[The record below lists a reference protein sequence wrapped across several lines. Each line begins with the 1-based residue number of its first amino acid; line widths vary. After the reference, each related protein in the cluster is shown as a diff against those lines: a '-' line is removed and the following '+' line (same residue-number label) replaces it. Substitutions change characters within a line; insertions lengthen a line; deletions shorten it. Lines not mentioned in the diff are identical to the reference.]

1 VVTAVETAEE
11 TAEETAGGRSGGPGR
26 QGTRDPVRRRALLVV
41 AGALLALVCA
51 GLLTPAAL
59 ASLDT
64 GGAAATGTEAG
75 RAAREAARLGV
86 AAPDLVL
93 VVTGRDAATVAA
105 GSRAVAGSLRGDPAV
120 RRAWTAGSSPA
131 DPARSPDGTLRLVSV
146 RMTGDAMDHKK
157 AAPDVLAGARK
168 AAPPGV
174 RVEAGGAAWVGR
186 ELALASAEGL
196 ARAELIAAPAVFA
209 VLVFAY
215 GSAVSALLPVAVA
228 LLTVACSIPVIGLL
242 ARFVDVSSFAV
253 NAAAAIGFGL
263 AVDYTLFLLARVKE
277 HTGRGEDL
285 ESALAA
291 ARRSSG
297 RSIVF
302 SAAAVACCMASALVV
317 PVPLLRALA
326 LAGATAT
333 VLAAVVALTVLPS
346 CLRLLGDRA
355 DRLDPLGR
363 WRRARTG
370 DDSRFWRSACL
381 AVTARP
387 WTAASLTALLLVLL
401 AAPVTQARFGLSDE
415 RALQASTPTARTQ
428 ARVDAE
434 LAVPPERM
442 LTVVLT
448 GVTRPGAMGPYLD
461 RLRAVEDVTWVRPVT
476 TGQGGRAGGVVLTA
490 ALGAAPDSE
499 RARTALE
506 AVRAAPAPGEVAVG
520 GRTAEIADT
529 NAAVRRA
536 LPRCL
541 LLLAAAL
548 TLLLGYFTRSW
559 IAPLKALAV
568 AVLSLGA
575 SIGAVVWVFQE
586 GRMRWPVG
594 GFTVTGTL
602 DASLLLFTLFVALAL
617 SVDYEVFLLGRI
629 REEFDRCGDNRR
641 SVVDGIARTARLLT
655 SAAAA
660 VAISTAAMA
669 SAPVTTLKLIG
680 LGIALAAVVDAVLVR
695 GVLVPAVMTVLGP
708 ANWWSPY
715 RSRRPAVV
723 PVAPP
728 GQEPAAPAQAASR

>member
-1 VVTAVETAEE
+1 METV
-11 TAEETAGGRSGGPGR
+11 GGKTGGPGR
-26 QGTRDPVRRRALLVV
+26 RGSGDPVLRRARLVL

-51 GLLTPAAL
+51 ALLAPASL

-64 GGAAATGTEAG
+64 GGAAATGTEAE
-75 RAAREAARLGV
+75 RAARRAERLGV

-93 VVTGRDAATVAA
+93 VVTGGERAAVAA
-105 GSRAVAGSLRGDPAV
+105 ASRAVAGALADDPAV
-120 RRAWTAGSSPA
+120 RRVGTAGASPA
-131 DPARSPDGTLRLVSV
+131 DPGRSPAGTLQLVPV
-146 RMTGDAMDHKK
+146 RMTGDAADRKR
-157 AAPDVLAGARK
+157 AAPGVLADAR
-168 AAPPGV
+168 AAVPDGV
-174 RVEAGGAAWVGR
+174 RVEASGPVWTGR
-186 ELALASAEGL
+186 ELNLASTAGL
-196 ARAELIAAPAVFA
+196 ARAELVAAPLVFA

-215 GSAVSALLPVAVA
+215 GSAVSALLPVLVA

-242 ARFVDVSSFAV
+242 ARFLDVSSFAV

-302 SAAAVACCMASALVV
+302 SAAAVACCMACALVV

-333 VLAAVVALTVLPS
+333 VLAAAVALTVVPS
-346 CLRLLGDRA
+346 CLRLLGGRVDRF
-355 DRLDPLGR
+355 DPLRR
-363 WRRARTG
+363 WRRAGTG
-370 DDSRFWRSACL
+370 DDSRFWRRASL
-381 AVTARP
+381 AVTGRP
-387 WTAASLTALLLVLL
+387 WLAGSLAALLLVLL
-401 AAPVTQARFGLSDE
+401 AAPITQARFGLSDE
-415 RALQASTPTARTQ
+415 RALPASAQVARTQ

-434 LAVPPERM
+434 LAAPPERM

-448 GVTRPGAMGPYLD
+448 GVVRPAAMGSYLE
-461 RLRAVEDVTWVRPVT
+461 RLRAVDDVTWVRPAA
-476 TGQGGRAGGVVLTA
+476 TGRGEREGGVVLAA
-490 ALGAAPDSE
+490 ALGVAPDSE
-499 RARTALE
+499 RAGTALE
-506 AVRAAPAPGEVAVG
+506 AVRAVPAPGEVAVG
-520 GRTAEIADT
+520 GRAAEIADT
-529 NAAVRRA
+529 NAAVREA

-559 IAPLKALAV
+559 VAPLKALAV

-575 SIGAVVWVFQE
+575 SIGAMVWVFQA
-586 GRMRWPVG
+586 GRLRWLVG
-594 GFTVTGTL
+594 DFTVTGTL

-641 SVVDGIARTARLLT
+641 SIVDGIARTARLLT

-669 SAPVTTLKLIG
+669 SAPVTLLKLIG
-680 LGIALAAVVDAVLVR
+680 VGIALAAVVDAVVVR

-715 RSRRPAVV
+715 RAPGGAAPAG
-723 PVAPP
+723 PP
-728 GQEPAAPAQAASR
+728 EREPAAAAQAASR

>member
-1 VVTAVETAEE
+1 METV
-11 TAEETAGGRSGGPGR
+11 GGKTGGPRPRQSRR
-26 QGTRDPVRRRALLVV
+26 QGARDPVLRGARLVV

-51 GLLTPAAL
+51 GLLVPGAL
-59 ASLDT
+59 AALDT
-64 GGAAATGTEAG
+64 GGAAAAGTEAG
-75 RAAREAARLGV
+75 RAVERAERLGV

-93 VVTGRDAATVAA
+93 VVTGREPSSVAA
-105 GSRAVAGSLRGDPAV
+105 GARAVAGSLAGDPAV
-120 RRAWTAGSSPA
+120 RRAWTAGDSPA
-131 DPARSPDGTLRLVSV
+131 DPARSPDGTLQLVPV
-146 RMTGDAMDHKK
+146 RMTGDATGRKE
-157 AAPDVLAGARK
+157 AAPGVLAAARA
-168 AAPPGV
+168 AAPQGV
-174 RVEAGGAAWVGR
+174 RVEASGPVWAGR
-186 ELALASAEGL
+186 ELGAASAAGL
-196 ARAELIAAPAVFA
+196 ARAELIAAPLVFA

-215 GSAVSALLPVAVA
+215 GSVVSALLPVAVA
-228 LLTVACSIPVIGLL
+228 VLTVVCSIPVIGLL
-242 ARFVDVSSFAV
+242 ARFFEVSSFAV
-253 NAAAAIGFGL
+253 NAAAAVGFGL

-302 SAAAVACCMASALVV
+302 SAAAVACCMACALVV

-346 CLRLLGDRA
+346 CLRLLGDRV
-355 DRLDPLGR
+355 DRFDPLWR

-370 DDSRFWRSACL
+370 DDSRFWRRTSL

-387 WTAASLTALLLVLL
+387 WLAGSLATLVLVVL
-401 AAPVTQARFGLSDE
+401 AAPVVQARFGLSDE
-415 RALQASTPTARTQ
+415 RSLPASAQAARTQ

-448 GVTRPGAMGPYLD
+448 GVDRPGAMGPYLD
-461 RLRAVEDVTWVRPVT
+461 RLRGVGDVRWARPAA
-476 TGQGGRAGGVVLTA
+476 TGRGERAGGVVLA
-490 ALGAAPDSE
+490 VALDVAPDSD
-499 RARTALE
+499 RAREALD
-506 AVRAAPAPGEVAVG
+506 AVRAVPAPGEVVVG
-520 GRTAEIADT
+520 GRAAEIADT
-529 NAAVRRA
+529 NAAVREA

-575 SIGAVVWVFQE
+575 SIGAVVWMFQE
-586 GRMRWPVG
+586 GRMRWLVG

-669 SAPVTTLKLIG
+669 SAQVTTLKLIG
-680 LGIALAAVVDAVLVR
+680 VGIALAAVVDAVLVR
-695 GVLVPAVMTVLGP
+695 GVLVPAVMAVLGP

-715 RSRRPAVV
+715 RSPRPGA
-723 PVAPP
+723 PAAPP
-728 GQEPAAPAQAASR
+728 EREPAATAQAASR

>member
-1 VVTAVETAEE
+1 METV
-11 TAEETAGGRSGGPGR
+11 GGKTGGPGR
-26 QGTRDPVRRRALLVV
+26 RGVGDPVLRRARLVL

-51 GLLTPAAL
+51 ALLAPASL
-59 ASLDT
+59 ASLNT
-64 GGAAATGTEAG
+64 GGAAATGTEAE
-75 RAAREAARLGV
+75 RAARQAERLGV

-93 VVTGRDAATVAA
+93 VVTGGERAAVAA
-105 GSRAVAGSLRGDPAV
+105 ASRAVAGALADDPAV
-120 RRAWTAGSSPA
+120 RRVGTATASPA
-131 DPARSPDGTLRLVSV
+131 DPGRSPAGTLQLVPV
-146 RMTGDAMDHKK
+146 RMTGDAADRKR
-157 AAPDVLAGARK
+157 AAPGVLADAR
-168 AAPPGV
+168 AAVPDGV
-174 RVEAGGAAWVGR
+174 RVEASGPVWTGR
-186 ELALASAEGL
+186 ELNLASTAGL
-196 ARAELIAAPAVFA
+196 ARAELVAAPLVFA

-215 GSAVSALLPVAVA
+215 GSAVSALLPVLVA

-242 ARFVDVSSFAV
+242 ARFLDVSSFAV

-302 SAAAVACCMASALVV
+302 SAAAVACCMACALVV

-333 VLAAVVALTVLPS
+333 VLAAVVALTVVPS
-346 CLRLLGDRA
+346 CLRLLGGRVDRF
-355 DRLDPLGR
+355 DPLRR
-363 WRRARTG
+363 WRRAGTG
-370 DDSRFWRSACL
+370 DDSRFWRRASL
-381 AVTARP
+381 AVTGRP
-387 WTAASLTALLLVLL
+387 WLAGSLAALLLVLL
-401 AAPVTQARFGLSDE
+401 AAPITQARFGLSDE
-415 RALQASTPTARTQ
+415 RALPASAQVARTQ

-434 LAVPPERM
+434 LAAPPERM

-448 GVTRPGAMGPYLD
+448 GVDRPAAMGSYLE
-461 RLRAVEDVTWVRPVT
+461 RLRAVDDVTWVRPAA
-476 TGQGGRAGGVVLTA
+476 TGRGEREGGVVLAA
-490 ALGAAPDSE
+490 ALGVAADSE
-499 RARTALE
+499 RAGTALE
-506 AVRAAPAPGEVAVG
+506 AVRAVPAPGEVAVG
-520 GRTAEIADT
+520 GRAAEIADT
-529 NAAVRRA
+529 NAAVRDA

-559 IAPLKALAV
+559 VAPLKALAV

-575 SIGAVVWVFQE
+575 SIGAMVWVFQE
-586 GRMRWPVG
+586 GRLRWLVG
-594 GFTVTGTL
+594 DFTVTGTL

-641 SVVDGIARTARLLT
+641 SIVDGIARTARLLT

-669 SAPVTTLKLIG
+669 SAPVTLLKLIG
-680 LGIALAAVVDAVLVR
+680 VGIALAAVVDAVVVR

-715 RSRRPAVV
+715 RAAGGAAPAG
-723 PVAPP
+723 PP
-728 GQEPAAPAQAASR
+728 EREPAAAAQAASR

>member
-1 VVTAVETAEE
+1 VTAVETVE
-11 TAEETAGGRSGGPGR
+11 TVGGKSGGPGR
-26 QGTRDPVRRRALLVV
+26 PGARDPVRRRALMVV
-41 AGALLALVCA
+41 AGALLALFGA
-51 GLLTPAAL
+51 GALAPAAL

-64 GGAAATGTEAG
+64 GGAAATGTESV
-75 RAAREAARLGV
+75 RAAREAERLGV

-93 VVTGRDAATVAA
+93 VVTGREPAAVAA
-105 GSRAVAGSLRGDPAV
+105 GSRAVAGALGGDPAV
-120 RRAWTAGSSPA
+120 RRAWTASASPA
-131 DPARSPDGTLRLVSV
+131 DPARSPDGGLRLVSV
-146 RMTGDAMDHKK
+146 RMTGDG
-157 AAPDVLAGARK
+157 AARRK
-168 AAPPGV
+168 AAPGVLAEARAAAPRGV
-174 RVEAGGAAWVGR
+174 RVEATGPVWVGR
-186 ELALASAEGL
+186 ELSLASAAGL
-196 ARAELIAAPAVFA
+196 ARAELLAAPLVFA

-215 GSAVSALLPVAVA
+215 GSVVSALLPVGVAV
-228 LLTVACSIPVIGLL
+228 LTVACSIPVIGLL

-302 SAAAVACCMASALVV
+302 SAVAVACCMASALVV

-346 CLRLLGDRA
+346 CLRLLGGRVDRF
-355 DRLDPLGR
+355 DPLRR

-370 DDSRFWRSACL
+370 DDSRFWRRVCL

-387 WTAASLTALLLVLL
+387 WAAGSLTALLLVLL
-401 AAPVTQARFGLSDE
+401 AVPVTQARFGLSDE
-415 RALQASTPTARTQ
+415 RALPASAQVARTQ
-428 ARVDAE
+428 ERVDAE
-434 LAVPPERM
+434 LATPPERM

-448 GVTRPGAMGPYLD
+448 GVTRPGAMGPYLE
-461 RLRAVEDVTWVRPVT
+461 RLRAVEDVAWVRPVT
-476 TGQGGRAGGVVLTA
+476 TGRGARAGGVVLAA
-490 ALGAAPDSE
+490 ALDAAPDSA
-499 RARTALE
+499 RARAALA

-536 LPRCL
+536 LPWCL
-541 LLLAAAL
+541 TLLAVAL
-548 TLLLGYFTRSW
+548 TLLLGYYTRSW
-559 IAPLKALAV
+559 IAPVKALAV

-586 GRMRWPVG
+586 GRLRWLVG

-680 LGIALAAVVDAVLVR
+680 VGVALAAVVDAVLVR
-695 GVLVPAVMTVLGP
+695 GVLVPAVMAVLGP

-715 RSRRPAVV
+715 GSSPAAGAA
-723 PVAPP
+723 APSGP
-728 GQEPAAPAQAASR
+728 GPAAPAQAASR

>member
-1 VVTAVETAEE
+1 METV
-11 TAEETAGGRSGGPGR
+11 GGKTGGPGR
-26 QGTRDPVRRRALLVV
+26 RGSGDPVLRRARLVL

-51 GLLTPAAL
+51 ALLAPASL
-59 ASLDT
+59 ASLNT
-64 GGAAATGTEAG
+64 GGASATGTEAE
-75 RAAREAARLGV
+75 RAARQAERLGV

-93 VVTGRDAATVAA
+93 VVTGGERTAVAA
-105 GSRAVAGSLRGDPAV
+105 ASRAVADALADHPAV
-120 RRAWTAGSSPA
+120 RRVGTAGASPA
-131 DPARSPDGTLRLVSV
+131 DPGRSPAGTLQLVPV
-146 RMTGDAMDHKK
+146 GMTGDAADRKR
-157 AAPDVLAGARK
+157 AAPGVLADAR
-168 AAPPGV
+168 AAVPDGV
-174 RVEAGGAAWVGR
+174 RVEASGPVWTGR
-186 ELALASAEGL
+186 ELNLASAAGL
-196 ARAELIAAPAVFA
+196 ARAELVAAPLVFA

-215 GSAVSALLPVAVA
+215 GSVVSALLPVLVA

-242 ARFVDVSSFAV
+242 ARFLDVSSFAV
-253 NAAAAIGFGL
+253 NAAAAVGFGL

-302 SAAAVACCMASALVV
+302 SAAAVACCMACALVV

-326 LAGATAT
+326 MAGATAT
-333 VLAAVVALTVLPS
+333 VLAAVVALTVVPS
-346 CLRLLGDRA
+346 CLRLLGGRVDRF
-355 DRLDPLGR
+355 DPLRR
-363 WRRARTG
+363 WRRAGTG
-370 DDSRFWRSACL
+370 DDSRFWRRSSL
-381 AVTARP
+381 AVTGRP
-387 WTAASLTALLLVLL
+387 WLAGSLAALLLVLL
-401 AAPVTQARFGLSDE
+401 AAPITQARFGLSDE
-415 RALQASTPTARTQ
+415 RALPASAQVARTQ

-434 LAVPPERM
+434 LAAPPERM

-448 GVTRPGAMGPYLD
+448 GVARPAAMGPYLE
-461 RLRAVEDVTWVRPVT
+461 RLRAVDDVTWVRPAA
-476 TGQGGRAGGVVLTA
+476 TGRGEREGGVVLAA
-490 ALGAAPDSE
+490 ALGVAADSE
-499 RARTALE
+499 RARTALQ
-506 AVRAAPAPGEVAVG
+506 AVRAVPAPGELAVG
-520 GRTAEIADT
+520 GRAAEIADT
-529 NAAVRRA
+529 NAAVREA

-541 LLLAAAL
+541 LLLAVAL

-559 IAPLKALAV
+559 VAPLKALAV

-575 SIGAVVWVFQE
+575 SIGAMVWMFQE
-586 GRMRWPVG
+586 GRLRWLVG
-594 GFTVTGTL
+594 DFTVTGTL

-641 SVVDGIARTARLLT
+641 SIVDGIARTARLLT

-669 SAPVTTLKLIG
+669 SAPVTSLKLIG
-680 LGIALAAVVDAVLVR
+680 VGIALAAVVDAVVVR

-715 RSRRPAVV
+715 RAPGGAAPAG
-723 PVAPP
+723 P
-728 GQEPAAPAQAASR
+728 QEREPAAAAQAASR